1 MEITS
6 NESLNQKTKNN
17 SERQNLNFIKLSNK
31 KRNRVILYKENTDN
45 KNLVLFESKFLPFNQ
60 FANKIKEELK
70 NHKMGK
76 QIFSKSTIPEFN
88 KNNTNSLLIEHDL
101 NYNEIN
107 IKPKNNMTLIN
118 SNNFSP
124 KHTND
129 NNENNF
135 IYQTNKKLSNKQ
147 INIHPLSS
155 QSKQRAIGIID
166 NYIHKEN
173 NDNNLILVKNIETTP
188 IYKNGKI
195 KMKSIYIYLICGI
208 TIMMIVLYISKDKSN
223 SEIKK
228 SLNNVSISFSI
239 KIICLILVIVIILL
253 IYYKN
258 KKMLLYKNI
267 SLEDFELLKKLL
279 YENYSENKDEL
290 NKGII
295 KNKFISDCSSKRK
308 LSEEK
313 YIKHILP
320 MLYELIDQFNYDNN
334 NIINDYNFIID
345 ESDGIISGQKVK
357 LWSFSQK

>member
-1 MEITS
+1 MEISS
-6 NESLNQKTKNN
+6 NESLNQKSKNN
-17 SERQNLNFIKLSNK
+17 SERQNINLIKLSNK
-31 KRNRVILYKENTDN
+31 KRNRDILYNENTDN
-45 KNLVLFESKFLPFNQ
+45 RKVVLFESKFLPFKQ

-70 NHKMGK
+70 NHKIGK
-76 QIFSKSTIPEFN
+76 QIFSKSIIPEFN

-107 IKPKNNMTLIN
+107 IRPNNNMTLIN
-118 SNNFSP
+118 SNNSSP
-124 KHTND
+124 KHIND

-135 IYQTNKKLSNKQ
+135 IYQTNKKLKNKQ
-147 INIHPLSS
+147 INIHPFSS
-155 QSKQRAIGIID
+155 QSKQRAIGTID
-166 NYIHKEN
+166 NYIQKEN

-188 IYKNGKI
+188 IYKNGKL

-239 KIICLILVIVIILL
+239 KIICLILVIMIILL

-279 YENYSENKDEL
+279 YENYSENKVEL

-334 NIINDYNFIID
+334 NIINDCKFIID
-345 ESDGIISGQKVK
+345 ESDVIISGQKVK